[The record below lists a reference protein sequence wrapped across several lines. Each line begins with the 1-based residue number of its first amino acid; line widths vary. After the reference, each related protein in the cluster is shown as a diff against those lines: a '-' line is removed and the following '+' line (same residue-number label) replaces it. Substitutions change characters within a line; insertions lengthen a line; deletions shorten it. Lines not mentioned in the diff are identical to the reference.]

1 MFLHDMKGSDVPAV
15 IGWEN
20 IVNLFI
26 EINLIACFFPFEI
39 HLWLIGSLCSLVF
52 VCKIC
57 QHKFIDLDYE
67 TLPMLKVSDIKLFAH
82 LLHLQCKYRQ
92 YQFIKVEVLYMI
104 SKLIHKTVPW
114 HCVYCKMNL
123 CALSFFSCVFRH
135 KYNKYSIA
143 IKGK

>member
-57 QHKFIDLDYE
+57 
-67 TLPMLKVSDIKLFAH
+67 
-82 LLHLQCKYRQ
+82 
-92 YQFIKVEVLYMI
+92 
-104 SKLIHKTVPW
+104 
-114 HCVYCKMNL
+114 
-123 CALSFFSCVFRH
+123 
-135 KYNKYSIA
+135 
-143 IKGK
+143 